1 MTIALPV
8 GRRPPEPDRMAACP
22 PEPYC
27 ALTAA
32 TGSAL
37 ECARA
42 LLALQ
47 EQRRRGAEA
56 CQDSVR
62 EVLATARALVLE
74 LTMAL
79 RDGPVAR
86 PEY

>member
-1 MTIALPV
+1 MTVALPV
-8 GRRPPEPDRMAACP
+8 HRPTEGEPDR
-22 PEPYC
+22 PEPHR

-47 EQRRRGAEA
+47 DRRRRGLDA
-56 CQDSVR
+56 CPESVR

-79 RDGPVAR
+79 RDEQPGAR
-86 PEY
+86 RKS